1 MTFGGNHH
9 VDDTGLHDDAGAI
22 QAGHDVHVDG
32 AAFGGGAGAGGVA
45 DEAAASLAPG
55 GGYWRRSRRPTLR

>member
-55 GGYWRRSRRPTLR
+55 G